1 MVTLEDLQK
10 NSAEYNEESQ
20 QLIKSL
26 SFAKNELVMINE
38 TKRTAGWKL
47 LEEKI
52 REQLSERIFKLVEND
67 VMVQALLVVLN
78 SSASKRMNKILQ
90 DEINKIL
97 PE

>member
-10 NSAEYNEESQ
+10 NSSEYNEESQ

-26 SFAKNELVMINE
+26 SFAKLELVKINE
-38 TKRTAGWKL
+38 MKRSEGWKM
-47 LEEKI
+47 LEQKI

-90 DEINKIL
+90 QEIDKIL